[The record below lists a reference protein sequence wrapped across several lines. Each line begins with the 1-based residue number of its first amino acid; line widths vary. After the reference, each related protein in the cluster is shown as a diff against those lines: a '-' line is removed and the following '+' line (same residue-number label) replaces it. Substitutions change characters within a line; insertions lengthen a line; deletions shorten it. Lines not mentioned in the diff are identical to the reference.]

1 MINHVYQIVIVWLF
15 FSYSR
20 FRRSHSESEQN
31 FLSSESHSG
40 YPRFVSSPYAHP
52 FFKQDFRERSY
63 DVGQFPRNHSYPQTP
78 SAPSTH
84 VTVKQEPKDQ
94 GFETSG
100 KFDSSFFLGG
110 GASFWFLSSPQ
121 CCKSWRQTY
130 EMLELLYFKWSDT
143 QHAVVLLDQ
152 TLQGMEVLKKVYL
165 WQNWTDWLNLW

>member
-1 MINHVYQIVIVWLF
+1 MRLIIWLVSAYVKMINHVYQIVIVWLF

-100 KFDSSFFLGG
+100 KFDSSFLLLFF
-110 GASFWFLSSPQ
+110 ASLCFW
-121 CCKSWRQTY
+121 
-130 EMLELLYFKWSDT
+130 
-143 QHAVVLLDQ
+143 
-152 TLQGMEVLKKVYL
+152 
-165 WQNWTDWLNLW
+165 